1 MGVHANPRA
10 DAYNSTRYLCVAAEL
25 DSNFAHAVIAEVL
38 EEPFLAVAPSFGVD
52 LVPVVCHALNARR
65 RRNVRD
71 VALTAIAAMNLL
83 LNPFGMIA
91 TALTWLVTQV
101 AYRRARLRWPQWGTG
116 QAIAVAAIAGGAA
129 SVVFGI
135 GLLLPQLILGAVS
148 FAASGPAGGAG
159 FALPLRLSVLF
170 FPLSLLAV
178 WGILRWERL
187 ATRSVL
193 VDTLRAE
200 TFDPAARALRVE
212 ANPGEQERL
221 WIVYQRQRPQN
232 VTAYSGFFPFLGAG
246 EHRDTWSV
254 GIDLDRGAPAGPL
267 ENGLRDARKH
277 PQPFSVSELQDHVTR
292 RLEALRSPERPSTGR
307 LEGLIVEDR
316 LFVQGAEV
324 WRDQRLL
331 PDPASPP
338 VSWVPQEVLEEIGND
353 PVGIVR
359 HYKCARVESWG
370 GEVVL
375 SVFLHFAVEARTLY
389 VEQTVCL
396 LHPID
401 ERYRVVDRMAPHMT
415 PEEHRA
421 VLWTTLTDI
430 PAALLRAPVEWWR
443 GWRSKRRER
452 LEAGRLRQRLHQG
465 WRIDYGA
472 RMSVRQ
478 LGAADRFRFWFQGL
492 DARRNTAARRPTSSP
507 ATCSWEGTSATVRSR
522 SDRGPMRTRAPEA
535 RPPRRPTRMHP
546 QRRPRPTDDALVD
559 AGKQF
564 RNQIA
569 KPMWSASAAAS
580 RAALSR
586 WDRTHRPGSPQP
598 PSPRCSG
605 AAPTSSP
612 IASASSSTP
621 WRRRGN
627 SSGRR
632 PGPYGS
638 RPRRSPRS
646 WRDQRPASRRDRPV
660 ARALGARSI
669 GHRRHHRRAGPD
681 RRRPPT
687 PVSAEHPPSPLLES
701 DRAGEGSQRR
711 PRRIFTQ

>member
-324 WRDQRLL
+324 
-331 PDPASPP
+331 
-338 VSWVPQEVLEEIGND
+338 G
-353 PVGIVR
+353 
-359 HYKCARVESWG
+359 
-370 GEVVL
+370 
-375 SVFLHFAVEARTLY
+375 
-389 VEQTVCL
+389 
-396 LHPID
+396 
-401 ERYRVVDRMAPHMT
+401 
-415 PEEHRA
+415 
-421 VLWTTLTDI
+421 
-430 PAALLRAPVEWWR
+430 
-443 GWRSKRRER
+443 
-452 LEAGRLRQRLHQG
+452 
-465 WRIDYGA
+465 
-472 RMSVRQ
+472 
-478 LGAADRFRFWFQGL
+478 
-492 DARRNTAARRPTSSP
+492 
-507 ATCSWEGTSATVRSR
+507 GTSACC
-522 SDRGPMRTRAPEA
+522 RT
-535 RPPRRPTRMHP
+535 RPPRRCPGC
-546 QRRPRPTDDALVD
+546 RRRYWRRSATIPLASSGTTSAR
-559 AGKQF
+559 G
-564 RNQIA
+564 
-569 KPMWSASAAAS
+569 WSRGVARWSS
-580 RAALSR
+580 RYFCTSPSR
-586 WDRTHRPGSPQP
+586 RGRS
-598 PSPRCSG
+598 
-605 AAPTSSP
+605 TSS
-612 IASASSSTP
+612 
-621 WRRRGN
+621 
-627 SSGRR
+627 
-632 PGPYGS
+632 
-638 RPRRSPRS
+638 RRSACSIRS
-646 WRDQRPASRRDRPV
+646 TSGTGWSTV
-660 ARALGARSI
+660 W
-669 GHRRHHRRAGPD
+669 HH
-681 RRRPPT
+681 T
-687 PVSAEHPPSPLLES
+687 
-701 DRAGEGSQRR
+701 
-711 PRRIFTQ
+711 

>member
-1 MGVHANPRA
+1 LIFAVYSIKALFFEKRAEGNNLTTRTLFSSIRVAGAPGGRMGVHANPRA

-430 PAALLRAPVEWWR
+430 PAALLRAP
-443 GWRSKRRER
+443 RRMVAR
-452 LEAGRLRQRLHQG
+452 LALQ
-465 WRIDYGA
+465 A
-472 RMSVRQ
+472 
-478 LGAADRFRFWFQGL
+478 
-492 DARRNTAARRPTSSP
+492 
-507 ATCSWEGTSATVRSR
+507 EGTSGGWAAPPAPAPGMA
-522 SDRGPMRTRAPEA
+522 DRLRRADERA
-535 RPPRRPTRMHP
+535 AAWCRRPVP
-546 QRRPRPTDDALVD
+546 VLVPGARRTAEYRSQKANILTSNLFVGGDISNSQVAV
-559 AGKQF
+559 G
-564 RNQIA
+564 
-569 KPMWSASAAAS
+569 
-580 RAALSR
+580 
-586 WDRTHRPGSPQP
+586 PGANANTGARGATS
-598 PSPRCSG
+598 PSPDPN
-605 AAPTSSP
+605 A
-612 IASASSSTP
+612 
-621 WRRRGN
+621 
-627 SSGRR
+627 
-632 PGPYGS
+632 
-638 RPRRSPRS
+638 
-646 WRDQRPASRRDRPV
+646 
-660 ARALGARSI
+660 
-669 GHRRHHRRAGPD
+669 
-681 RRRPPT
+681 PPT
-687 PVSAEHPPSPLLES
+687 PAPSN
-701 DRAGEGSQRR
+701 G
-711 PRRIFTQ
+711 